1 MCLNKNKEKIEIQ
14 PTEVINDIDELLF
27 KMKIVLKDKYDKK
40 NLNELDD
47 KIKVI
52 SKLIKINKLY
62 FDNKFR

>member
-14 PTEVINDIDELLF
+14 PTEVINDIDELLL

-52 SKLIKINKLY
+52 
-62 FDNKFR
+62 